1 MNVSY
6 LTLCL
11 CVCKWAWWFVNF
23 QTFFSSSMIL
33 FLKSYSQKKKFHFF
47 ARISFFLQQHDD
59 SFYIYQNIF
68 VDRTKNPIFLCWIFF
83 SMDTWMIHRQENGL
97 RNPFEYNVNNDQE
110 DRLGGHLP
118 VCLFVCLVVCTRF
131 MQISHHT
138 HRHILM
144 IIIII
149 IIISLQRYD
158 THTTAIIIMLMNNDR

>member
-1 MNVSY
+1 
-6 LTLCL
+6 
-11 CVCKWAWWFVNF
+11 
-23 QTFFSSSMIL
+23 
-33 FLKSYSQKKKFHFF
+33 
-47 ARISFFLQQHDD
+47 
-59 SFYIYQNIF
+59 
-68 VDRTKNPIFLCWIFF
+68 
-83 SMDTWMIHRQENGL
+83 MIHRQENGL

-118 VCLFVCLVVCTRF
+118 VCLFGWLFAHVLCRF
-131 MQISHHT
+131 LITHTT